1 MARYNQP
8 RKTWRYTNEFKAKAV
23 ELTYLEDI
31 MIKDVAETLDIHPFM
46 LSRWR
51 KEYREGKIVADKKRR
66 VTSFR
71 EEKQEIDRVKRLEKE
86 NARLRQENDLLKK
99 WQRYLAEQHQ
109 NDLDS
114 SRNTDE
120 NQASDTFVIGLAY
133 LAADTMTG

>member
-1 MARYNQP
+1 MPKYNQP

-31 MIKDVAETLDIHPFM
+31 RIKDVAETLDIHPFM

-51 KEYREGKIVADKKRR
+51 KEYREGKIVTDKKRK

-71 EEKQEIDRVKRLEKE
+71 EEKQEVDRVKKLEKE
-86 NARLRQENDLLKK
+86 RNANDRIKIYIKK

-120 NQASDTFVIGLAY
+120 N
-133 LAADTMTG
+133 

>member
-1 MARYNQP
+1 MPRYTQP

-31 MIKDVAETLDIHPFM
+31 KIKDVAETLDIHPFM

-51 KEYREGKIVADKKRR
+51 KEYREGKIVADKKRK
-66 VTSFR
+66 VTGLND
-71 EEKQEIDRVKRLEKE
+71 EKREIDRLKKLEKE

-109 NDLDS
+109 SALDL
-114 SRNTDE
+114 SRNTDK
-120 NQASDTFVIGLAY
+120 S
-133 LAADTMTG
+133 

>member
-1 MARYNQP
+1 MPRYNQP

-31 MIKDVAETLDIHPFM
+31 RIKDVAETLDIHPFM

-51 KEYREGKIVADKKRR
+51 KEYREGKIVADKKRK
-66 VTSFR
+66 VTSFC
-71 EEKQEIDRVKRLEKE
+71 EEKQEMDRVRKLEKE

-120 NQASDTFVIGLAY
+120 S
-133 LAADTMTG
+133 

>member
-1 MARYNQP
+1 MD
-8 RKTWRYTNEFKAKAV
+8 
-23 ELTYLEDI
+23 DI
-31 MIKDVAETLDIHPFM
+31 KIKDVAATLDIHPFM

-51 KEYREGKIVADKKRR
+51 KEYREGKIVSDKKK
-66 VTSFR
+66 VTGFSK
-71 EEKQEIDRVKRLEKE
+71 ENQEMDRLKKLEKE

-120 NQASDTFVIGLAY
+120 S
-133 LAADTMTG
+133 